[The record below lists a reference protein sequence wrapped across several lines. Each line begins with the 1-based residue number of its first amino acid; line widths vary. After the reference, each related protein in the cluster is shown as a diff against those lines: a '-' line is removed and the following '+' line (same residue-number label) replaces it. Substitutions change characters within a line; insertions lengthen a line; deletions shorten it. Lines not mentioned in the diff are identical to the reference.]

1 MTKTASN
8 KGDLK
13 IVINSKKSPSE
24 VFNAINDVAG
34 WWIGD
39 VEGNADK
46 IGSVFRYSYKTFHNT
61 TQKVMELVPG
71 KRIVWEVTKS
81 SINFVKD
88 KNEWRGTKLI
98 FELKA
103 IKEGTEIHFT
113 HEGLTPQI
121 ECFENCSAG
130 WEFYIHKSLKNFI
143 EKGEG
148 IDPKF

>member
-1 MTKTASN
+1 MSKNTSN

-13 IVINSKKSPSE
+13 IIIKSKKSPDE
-24 VFNAINDVAG
+24 VFNAISNVAG
-34 WWIGD
+34 WWIGE
-39 VEGNADK
+39 VQGQADK
-46 IGSVFRYSYKTFHNT
+46 MGSVFSYNYKTFHDS
-61 TQKVMELVPG
+61 TQKVVEFVPG
-71 KRIVWEVTKS
+71 KKIVWEVIKS

-88 KNEWRGTKLI
+88 KNEWLGTQLI

-103 IKEGTEIHFT
+103 VKDGTEIHFT
-113 HEGLTPQI
+113 HKGLTPQI

-143 EKGEG
+143 ENGEG

>member
-1 MTKTASN
+1 MSKVSHK

-13 IVINSKKSPSE
+13 IVIKSKKSPDE
-24 VFNAINDVAG
+24 IFEAIKDVAG

-39 VEGNADK
+39 VDGKGDK
-46 IGSVFRYSYKTFHNT
+46 VGAVFKFRYKTFHDT
-61 TQKVMELVPG
+61 TQKVAELVPG
-71 KRIVWEVTKS
+71 KKVVWEVTKS

-88 KNEWRGTKLI
+88 KNEWRGTKMI
-98 FELKA
+98 FDLVPVKG
-103 IKEGTEIHFT
+103 GTEIHFT

-130 WEFYIHKSLKNFI
+130 WDFYINKSLKNFI
-143 EKGEG
+143 ENGEG